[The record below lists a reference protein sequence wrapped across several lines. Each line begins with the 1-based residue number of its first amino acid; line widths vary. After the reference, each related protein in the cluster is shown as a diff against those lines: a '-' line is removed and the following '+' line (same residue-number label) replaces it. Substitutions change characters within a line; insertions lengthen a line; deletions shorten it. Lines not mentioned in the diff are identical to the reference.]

1 VRWRNGPRHAG
12 CRARGGWGL
21 RKPPASPSA
30 PRCAAVPAGPPAG
43 PHRAGGAEA
52 PGSGRRWGRAQSA
65 ARSCRARSWGARGA
79 PRNFLPASAHHILF
93 SPRRVRILGCVSPV
107 LPHRRPRRVRR
118 RVWGRAAAGK
128 TLPGGR
134 ALRPQPARALV
145 PLRHCPACHPR
156 AQSLAGNPRPRPLP
170 RSPAAPGSHIPT
182 HGAPARGVA
191 RRAPAWPCPYTP
203 SGSAARLAPCL
214 LSAPF
219 TALGLRQSRAGCC
232 SASAG
237 RRAGRRPRTPGHS
250 HPQTAA
256 VCAGGQSPPAAPV
269 QQALGCPA
277 QIGVCR
283 ATPQAVLAATHT
295 LAAHRPPQGSRGW
308 GRTCRSR
315 TGLGASSPRPLPAA
329 PEHPGPDA
337 VLALARGKA
346 ARGSPAPDHPAGAQR
361 SQRPEP
367 AEAGCARGTEA
378 ARRRGRSVP
387 PVAGAIWSR
396 SCGHCHV
403 CHGDGEPRRAEGR
416 A

>member
-1 VRWRNGPRHAG
+1 MGASEASRQPFSPPLRCSAGRSSRRPTPRRRGRGTGFRQTMGTSPECCPLLPCPQLGGPGGPQKLPARLSTPHPVFTAPRAHPGLRQPCPSPPTAEARQEEGLGTGGCRKDPPRRPGPAPAASQGPRAASALP
-12 CRARGGWGL
+12 CL
-21 RKPPASPSA
+21 SPPCPEPGREPTSTAAASL
-30 PRCAAVPAGPPAG
+30 
-43 PHRAGGAEA
+43 
-52 PGSGRRWGRAQSA
+52 PGSSRLPHPH
-65 ARSCRARSWGARGA
+65 ARSPRTRRGQ
-79 PRNFLPASAHHILF
+79 ASA
-93 SPRRVRILGCVSPV
+93 
-107 LPHRRPRRVRR
+107 
-118 RVWGRAAAGK
+118 
-128 TLPGGR
+128 
-134 ALRPQPARALV
+134 
-145 PLRHCPACHPR
+145 
-156 AQSLAGNPRPRPLP
+156 SLAMPLHTERE
-170 RSPAAPGSHIPT
+170 RSPAGTVLALRTVHCAGPQ
-182 HGAPARGVA
+182 AE
-191 RRAPAWPCPYTP
+191 P
-203 SGSAARLAPCL
+203 SRLL
-214 LSAPF
+214 
-219 TALGLRQSRAGCC
+219 LGLSRAQGRPE
-232 SASAG
+232 ASHHQPPPGTAT
-237 RRAGRRPRTPGHS
+237 PRHS